1 MSAPG
6 IFSQIL
12 AIVLMKLIFVAGKVL
27 LAFLMSPAGRGTRL
41 MPLMLAMPKEMIR
54 VGVKPVI
61 EHAIE
66 VLKAG
71 GIRDI
76 LIVVGREKGGARA
89 GKRCSLKLSLD
100 PSFVEVHVV

>member
-1 MSAPG
+1 LIRKAVV
-6 IFSQIL
+6 L
-12 AIVLMKLIFVAGKVL
+12 AAGK
-27 LAFLMSPAGRGTRL
+27 GTRL
-41 MPLMLAMPKEMIR
+41 MPLTLAMPKEMIR

-76 LIVVGREKGGARA
+76 LVVVGRKKEAIMDYLG
-89 GKRCSLKLSLD
+89 SFYTQLKTLGDLG
-100 PSFVEVHVV
+100 